1 MRRDT
6 EEPLPLGSEC
16 YLVWYFSDFQLLGF
30 AVFLAF
36 YCFYFF
42 VVVVCLFVCLFVF
55 FYFFF
60 FLILE
65 LYFLRLR
72 VLVLAGSGDLAFNP
86 TLGRQK

>member
-42 VVVVCLFVCLFVF
+42 VVVVCLFVCLF
-55 FYFFF
+55 
-60 FLILE
+60 
-65 LYFLRLR
+65 
-72 VLVLAGSGDLAFNP
+72 S
-86 TLGRQK
+86 

>member
-30 AVFLAF
+30 AVYLAF
-36 YCFYFF
+36 YCFYFFF
-42 VVVVCLFVCLFVF
+42 VVVVCLFVCFLEFL
-55 FYFFF
+55 FF

>member
-42 VVVVCLFVCLFVF
+42 VVVVCLFVFLSFFCLFL
-55 FYFFF
+55 FFF
-60 FLILE
+60 NFGVI
-65 LYFLRLR
+65 FF
-72 VLVLAGSGDLAFNP
+72 AFKSFSV
-86 TLGRQK
+86 GRQW

>member
-42 VVVVCLFVCLFVF
+42 VVVVCLFVCFLE
-55 FYFFF
+55 FFF
-60 FLILE
+60 FILILE

>member
-55 FYFFF
+55 LSFFFYFNFGVIFF
-60 FLILE
+60 
-65 LYFLRLR
+65 
-72 VLVLAGSGDLAFNP
+72 AFKSFSV
-86 TLGRQK
+86 GRQW

>member
-42 VVVVCLFVCLFVF
+42 VVVVC
-55 FYFFF
+55 FYFNFGVIFF
-60 FLILE
+60 
-65 LYFLRLR
+65 
-72 VLVLAGSGDLAFNP
+72 AFKSFSV
-86 TLGRQK
+86 GRQW

>member
-42 VVVVCLFVCLFVF
+42 LLLFVCLFVCF
-55 FYFFF
+55 LEFFF
-60 FLILE
+60 FILILE

>member
-16 YLVWYFSDFQLLGF
+16 YLVWYFSDFQLIGF

-42 VVVVCLFVCLFVF
+42 VVVVCLFVCFLE
-55 FYFFF
+55 FFF
-60 FLILE
+60 ILILE

>member
-42 VVVVCLFVCLFVF
+42 VVVVCLFVCFLEFF
-55 FYFFF
+55 LFYFNFGVIFF
-60 FLILE
+60 
-65 LYFLRLR
+65 
-72 VLVLAGSGDLAFNP
+72 AFKSFSV
-86 TLGRQK
+86 GRQW